1 MPATVTERVSLDM
14 AKIQNP
20 VIALLSEAAITDDAW
35 GFQLQKPRQQEQRLH
50 EILSTAAATGR

>member
-1 MPATVTERVSLDM
+1 VPLDM

-35 GFQLQKPRQQEQRLH
+35 GFQLQKPEQQEQRLH

>member
-1 MPATVTERVSLDM
+1 M

-35 GFQLQKPRQQEQRLH
+35 GFQLQKPEQQEQRLH